1 MWHAC
6 GTDVARDQARLWART
21 RMPRLPDHPVCLDPP
36 RSGSGPATEAQARLR
51 VYVSWSPFL
60 GHLMPTATD
69 GLEP

>member
-1 MWHAC
+1 
-6 GTDVARDQARLWART
+6 
-21 RMPRLPDHPVCLDPP
+21 MPRLPDHPVCLDPP